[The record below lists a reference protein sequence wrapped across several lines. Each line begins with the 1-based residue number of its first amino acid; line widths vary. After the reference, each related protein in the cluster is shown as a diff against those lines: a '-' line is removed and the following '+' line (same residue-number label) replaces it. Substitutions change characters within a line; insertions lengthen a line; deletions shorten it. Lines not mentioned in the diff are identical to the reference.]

1 MLLFNREVHMFKL
14 LSVCAA
20 AGLGLTAIAALAASG
35 QSTGGQAP
43 AGPALKAGDRAP
55 GFELQGSDGKVH
67 RLSDYKGKTVV
78 VAWFPKAFT
87 GG

>member
-1 MLLFNREVHMFKL
+1 MFKL

-20 AGLGLTAIAALAASG
+20 AGVGVAVVAALSAGDQSATGQPPAAS
-35 QSTGGQAP
+35 
-43 AGPALKAGDRAP
+43 ALKAGDTAP
-55 GFELQGSDGKVH
+55 AFELPGSDGKVH

-78 VAWFPKAFT
+78 LAWFPKAFT